1 MIVPDRKTE
10 SYLNEP
16 ATPKAVARLCRAGV
30 VAPTDFLQAAALCRT
45 DGGWEK
51 GTLAFL
57 RLSTALFFAAALFFL
72 TLAHWDF
79 LYRTGG
85 FAAAAVLFGG
95 CACLRRRFAA
105 ADYAGVGLI
114 ILMYFLPDIVFMS
127 GASARADLLACAV
140 LSGVWAISSGRAGIR
155 LSPFVLL
162 NAAFCFSGN
171 GSLFLFAAVL
181 NAAVLIVR
189 ERFREHAT
197 LSPAVFRLFFL
208 GSTLA
213 FLFAATAGNSGVF
226 PFVLCLTASAAAG
239 YVYTVRLPDAGSR
252 RLTAV
257 FNVMWVVLG
266 LFRLLNAASLPLETA
281 RAITGIAA
289 SALIAAELIVDRLTV
304 SEMKGNE
311 DAR

>member
-30 VAPTDFLQAAALCRT
+30 IAPTAFLQAAALCRT

-51 GTLAFL
+51 GVLAFL

-79 LYRTGG
+79 LYQTGG
-85 FAAAAVLFGG
+85 FAAAAALFGV

-114 ILMYFLPDIVFMS
+114 VLMYFLPDTVFMS
-127 GASARADLLACAV
+127 GASARAGLPVCAV
-140 LSGVWAISSGRAGIR
+140 LSGVWAVPSDRAGVR

-162 NAAFCFSGN
+162 NAALFLPRDN
-171 GSLFLFAAVL
+171 TLFLFAAAL
-181 NAAVLIVR
+181 NAAVLIAR
-189 ERFREHAT
+189 EVFREHSA
-197 LSPAVFRLFFL
+197 LSPAVFRLFPL
-208 GSTLA
+208 ASTLA
-213 FLFAATAGNSGVF
+213 FLFAATTGNSGVF
-226 PFVLCLTASAAAG
+226 PFLLCLTASAAAG
-239 YVYTVRLPDAGSR
+239 YVYAVRLPDAGSR
-252 RLTAV
+252 RLVAV
-257 FNVMWVVLG
+257 FNVTWGVWG
-266 LFRLLNAASLPLETA
+266 LFRLLTAAQVSPETT
-281 RAITGIAA
+281 RALTGIAA
-289 SALIAAELIVDRLTV
+289 SALIAAELIADRLRV
-304 SEMKGNE
+304 SATKENE

>member
-30 VAPTDFLQAAALCRT
+30 VAPTAFLQAAALCRT

-51 GTLAFL
+51 GALAFL
-57 RLSTALFFAAALFFL
+57 RLSTALFFTAALFFL

-79 LYRTGG
+79 LYRTNG
-85 FAAAAVLFGG
+85 FVASAVLFAV
-95 CACLRRRFAA
+95 CACLRKRFAV

-114 ILMYFLPDIVFMS
+114 VLMYFLPDTVFMS
-127 GASARADLLACAV
+127 GTSARADMLACAV
-140 LSGVWAISSGRAGIR
+140 LSGVWAVSSGRAGVR

-162 NAAFCFSGN
+162 NAAFCLSGD
-171 GSLFLFAAVL
+171 SPLFFFAAAL
-181 NAAVLIVR
+181 NAAVLTAR
-189 ERFREHAT
+189 EFFRKRAAFA
-197 LSPAVFRLFFL
+197 PAVFRLFFL

-213 FLFAATAGNSGVF
+213 FLFAATAGNPNAF

-252 RLTAV
+252 RLIAV
-257 FNVMWVVLG
+257 FNVMWVALG
-266 LFRLLNAASLPLETA
+266 LFRLSNAASISPETA
-281 RAITGIAA
+281 RALTGVAV
-289 SALIAAELIVDRLTV
+289 SVLIAAQLIADRLTV
-304 SEMKGNE
+304 SETKGNE

>member
-10 SYLNEP
+10 NYLNEP

-30 VAPTDFLQAAALCRT
+30 VAPTAFLQAAALCRT

-51 GTLAFL
+51 GASFFL

-79 LYRTGG
+79 LYQTGG
-85 FAAAAVLFGG
+85 FAAAAVLFGV

-114 ILMYFLPDIVFMS
+114 VLMYFLPDTVFMS

-140 LSGVWAISSGRAGIR
+140 LSGVWAVPSGRAGVR
-155 LSPFVLL
+155 LLPFVLL
-162 NAAFCFSGN
+162 NAAFCLSRDIP
-171 GSLFLFAAVL
+171 LFLFAAML
-181 NAAVLIVR
+181 NAAVLIAR
-189 ERFREHAT
+189 EVFRKHAA
-197 LSPAVFRLFFL
+197 LSPAVFRFFFL

-213 FLFAATAGNSGVF
+213 FLFAAAAGNSGVF
-226 PFVLCLTASAAAG
+226 PFLLCLTASAAAR
-239 YVYTVRLPDAGSR
+239 YVYTARLPDAGSR

-257 FNVMWVVLG
+257 FNVLWGVLG
-266 LFRLLNAASLPLETA
+266 LFRLLNAASIPPETA
-281 RAITGIAA
+281 RALTGIAA
-289 SALIAAELIVDRLTV
+289 SALIAAELIADRIRV
-304 SEMKGNE
+304 SGMKGNE